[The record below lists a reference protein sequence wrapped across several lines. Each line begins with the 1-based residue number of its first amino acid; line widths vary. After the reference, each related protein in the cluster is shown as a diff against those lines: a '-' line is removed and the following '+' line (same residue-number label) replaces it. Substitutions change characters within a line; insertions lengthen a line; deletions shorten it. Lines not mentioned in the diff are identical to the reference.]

1 MDPLGV
7 NNTKSISD
15 GMMEGNF
22 ASGIVSNLYVIGN
35 NINDNGLVAIA
46 DALKVNTVLTHLD
59 IGKNV
64 IKDPGVVML
73 YNALSNQVGNPNSN
87 LVCLGLQWNYITNY
101 GANVIAKLLTENNKI
116 RCLDLHANRIQ
127 YNGTRAIAYALQ
139 YNTALKYLDLSSNLL
154 TPAEIH
160 NLKQVFASTATNLE
174 YVFLDTTDLGTYS
187 CMKLKYC
194 DIDDKKLEHICQ
206 KKNITKYHNDLV
218 GW

>member
-1 MDPLGV
+1 MKQNTYLKRLILYMDPLGV

-15 GMMEGNF
+15 AMIEGNF

-73 YNALSNQVGNPNSN
+73 YNALSNQVGNPNSK
-87 LVCLGLQWNYITNY
+87 LECLGLQWNYITNY

-116 RCLDLHANRIQ
+116 RCYDR
-127 YNGTRAIAYALQ
+127 YNI
-139 YNTALKYLDLSSNLL
+139 S
-154 TPAEIH
+154 
-160 NLKQVFASTATNLE
+160 
-174 YVFLDTTDLGTYS
+174 
-187 CMKLKYC
+187 
-194 DIDDKKLEHICQ
+194 
-206 KKNITKYHNDLV
+206 
-218 GW
+218 